1 MAIATAAAP
10 AVVGAV
16 ASSVVAGCE
25 RLPVIIAKA
34 ASDARGEPSLV
45 HRAKRMVEL
54 QFEAFTHA
62 SDDVIHEPQ
71 ADLWCRLRI
80 VPREVFVD
88 ELDDGLVHG
97 PGLAFGLDRNLVAI
111 C

>member
-1 MAIATAAAP
+1 MGIAAAAAP

-34 ASDARGEPSLV
+34 ASDARGEPGLV

-54 QFEAFTHA
+54 QFEAFIHA
-62 SDDVIHEPQ
+62 SDHVIHERH
-71 ADLWCRLRI
+71 ADFLCRLRI
-80 VPREVFVD
+80 LPREVFVTS
-88 ELDDGLVHG
+88 LMIVLVTVRVL
-97 PGLAFGLDRNLVAI
+97 PF
-111 C
+111 